1 MYSWIFNFY
10 PNQFIAIVGPLHL
23 IILAQIFILFIIAR
37 FLFFPLMGKD
47 YDVAVMTGGFV
58 GVMLR
63 NTANAI
69 ANVES
74 LNEKV
79 GL

>member
-1 MYSWIFNFY
+1 
-10 PNQFIAIVGPLHL
+10 
-23 IILAQIFILFIIAR
+23 
-37 FLFFPLMGKD
+37 MGKD